1 MIIQCA
7 WCKEI
12 VGEKEPLQDKRVTS
26 TICPECFKK
35 LKKEIEERKRKE
47 KKTPPGKTQIA
58 GPKSS
63 QGKG

>member
-7 WCKEI
+7 WCKKI

-35 LKKEIEERKRKE
+35 LKKEIEKRKREE
-47 KKTPPGKTQIA
+47 KKHSSGKTQNA
-58 GPKSS
+58 GQKSL
-63 QGKG
+63 KE